1 MMKVWMLVLVLSI
14 SAIGFCNGLDL
25 PPCLTPLSP
34 CINFLNSTD
43 PPQTCCNPIKEM
55 NAAQNSCFCEL
66 ALTPP
71 GALEALGITIPQ
83 ALQLAQSCG
92 VNFKITSCKAPP
104 PSLLPP
110 SATVGGDEGG
120 TCRATFSGF
129 SFALFL
135 GVYAVFN

>member
-1 MMKVWMLVLVLSI
+1 
-14 SAIGFCNGLDL
+14 
-25 PPCLTPLSP
+25 
-34 CINFLNSTD
+34 
-43 PPQTCCNPIKEM
+43 M
-55 NAAQNSCFCEL
+55 NATQNSCFCQL

-83 ALQLAQSCG
+83 ALQLVQSCG
-92 VNFKITSCKAPP
+92 VNFKITSCK
-104 PSLLPP
+104 
-110 SATVGGDEGG
+110 ATVGGDEGG